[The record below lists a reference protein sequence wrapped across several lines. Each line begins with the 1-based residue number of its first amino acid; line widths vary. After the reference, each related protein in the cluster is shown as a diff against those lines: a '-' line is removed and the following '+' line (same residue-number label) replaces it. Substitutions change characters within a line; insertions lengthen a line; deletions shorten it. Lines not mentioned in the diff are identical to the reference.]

1 MNIFVSNLS
10 FRISSEDLRSL
21 FEEYGAVSSANV
33 MMDKYSGRSRGFG
46 FVEMPNDEHAKEAIE
61 KLNGYEMM
69 EKVLSVNEARP
80 KTDDYKSSNNRGG
93 GSGNGGGGNRYN
105 RDGGNGGYNKRY

>member
-1 MNIFVSNLS
+1 MNIYVANINFKAT
-10 FRISSEDLRSL
+10 DDQLREV
-21 FEEYGAVSSANV
+21 FEAYGEVSSARII
-33 MMDKYSGRSRGFG
+33 MDKMSGRSRGFG

-93 GSGNGGGGNRYN
+93 GNGGGGNRFN